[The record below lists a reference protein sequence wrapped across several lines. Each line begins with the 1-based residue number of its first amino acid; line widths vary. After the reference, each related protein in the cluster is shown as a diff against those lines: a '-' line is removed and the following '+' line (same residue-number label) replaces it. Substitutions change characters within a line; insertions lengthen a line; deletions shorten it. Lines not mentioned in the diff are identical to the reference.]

1 MIYDTCIPNTTIRE
15 KIPWS
20 CRYQYQ
26 NSVKVPEGVHK
37 ELKTEAYF
45 YFEIRKRIVLNKDI
59 NDPRWFLVNMHCALP
74 LL

>member
-1 MIYDTCIPNTTIRE
+1 MIHVYPTQQYARRSPGPADTNIR
-15 KIPWS
+15 IVS
-20 CRYQYQ
+20 R
-26 NSVKVPEGVHK
+26 PEGVYK